1 MKLPQVLSD
10 QVIGAEENSANA
22 RELHAFLGSQ
32 RQFADWIQNRISQYG
47 FVENEDY
54 IVDISATNGRP
65 MKEYY
70 VTLDMAKEL
79 CMVENNDKGRA
90 ARKYFIKC
98 EKELRNAKLIDDDGK
113 YKEIFDLRA
122 ENRRLIGQCE
132 KLTAQN
138 KEFRMVLMDNR
149 KSFEAGVKRGN
160 ENAADLMRRI
170 EFLEGKLD
178 EAKKSE
184 EEKEKIQSRLYE
196 YMGFAGEL
204 EEKIN
209 SKDREICDLQREKW
223 SFVQD
228 RAEIPPQVV
237 SELKKI
243 YDKAG
248 LAQDELQSCISSLKA
263 ILEK

>member
-54 IVDISATNGRP
+54 IVDISATKGRP

-113 YKEIFDLRA
+113 YKEIFDLR
-122 ENRRLIGQCE
+122 
-132 KLTAQN
+132 AQN